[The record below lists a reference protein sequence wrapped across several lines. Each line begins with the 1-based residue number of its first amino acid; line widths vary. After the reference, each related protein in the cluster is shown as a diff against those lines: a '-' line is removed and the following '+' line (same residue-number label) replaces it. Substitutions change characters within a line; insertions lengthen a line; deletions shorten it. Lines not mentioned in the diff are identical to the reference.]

1 MRALHRAFL
10 FMMTF
15 VFFASFPVLA
25 AGAPPPL
32 PAAYWGTVK
41 YTDGSSV
48 AAGTVEAVIEG
59 IVCGSIGFQNGSYGD
74 PGSGLKLVV
83 QGEKAAP
90 GKTVSFQIKVDGQ
103 VMMAAETATWQS
115 GDVRQVNLTVSP
127 AGAPPLEPPG
137 SGGVTP
143 PGGGTSPGGGGTPSS
158 GSGTQGGG
166 GPSGGGSPGGK
177 TTPGAAGVIEL
188 EGNTLK
194 GNDLQKAIKEN
205 PAASTLTLS
214 LTATEGKAV
223 LLIKPEALDTL
234 NQNGKT
240 LAVKAGDV
248 TVKIPAAAVKK
259 EAIEK
264 LAAGAGDAQARLSIA
279 MAKKTTAGNF
289 LVAGLACV
297 KVLDFSLE
305 VEAAG
310 GVKGK
315 IEKFHVPVTISIKLT
330 PTELAE
336 LNPELLGVY
345 YLNPATGKAEYL
357 GGRFDPASSV
367 ITFQTTHFSRFAV
380 MEYKKVFA
388 DVPAGHWAY
397 GDIQVMAA
405 RHVMGGV
412 SETSF
417 APEESVTRAQFAA
430 MLVRALGL
438 SAASATATVTFKDVT
453 PDKWYYADVA
463 TAYRNGLVSGY
474 DANTFGPEDTVTR
487 EQMAAMLVRALN
499 RLGKA
504 PALVEGEARIILAAY
519 QDKDSISGWAV
530 QSAAAAVKSGL
541 VKGRGAGLFAP
552 QATATRAEG
561 AALLRRFM
569 IKAGLI

>member
-1 MRALHRAFL
+1 MRALHRTFL

-15 VFFASFPVLA
+15 IFFAGSPALA
-25 AGAPPPL
+25 AGAPPSL

-59 IVCGSIGFQNGSYGD
+59 AVCGSIGFQNGSYGD
-74 PGSGLKLVV
+74 PGTGLKLVV
-83 QGEKAAP
+83 QGERAAP
-90 GKTVSFQIKVDGQ
+90 GKTVSFRIKVNGQ
-103 VMMAAETATWQS
+103 VMAAAETTTWQS

-127 AGAPPLEPPG
+127 AGAPPLETPG

-143 PGGGTSPGGGGTPSS
+143 PGGGTSPGGGETPSS
-158 GSGTQGGG
+158 GNGTQGGG
-166 GPSGGGSPGGK
+166 GSSGGGSPGGK

-188 EGNTLK
+188 EENTLK

-214 LTATEGKAV
+214 LAAAEGKAS
-223 LLIKPEALDTL
+223 LFIKPEALDTL
-234 NQNGKT
+234 NQSGKI
-240 LAVKAGDV
+240 LAVEAGNV
-248 TVKIPAAAVKK
+248 TVRIPAAAVKK

-279 MAKKTTAGNF
+279 GAEKTSAGNF
-289 LVAGLACV
+289 LVAGLTCA

-310 GVKGK
+310 SVKGK
-315 IEKFHVPVTISIKLT
+315 IEKFDVPVTISIKLT
-330 PTELAE
+330 PAELAG

-345 YLNPATGKAEYL
+345 YLNTATGKAEYL
-357 GGRFDPASSV
+357 GGRFDPTSSV
-367 ITFQTTHFSRFAV
+367 ITFLTAHFSRFAV

-388 DVPAGHWAY
+388 DVPAGHWAA

-405 RHVMGGV
+405 RRVLGGV

-417 APEESVTRAQFAA
+417 APEDNVTRAQFAA

-438 SAASATATVTFKDVT
+438 STAGATVDFKDVT
-453 PDKWYYADVA
+453 RDRWYYRDVA
-463 TAYRNGLVSGY
+463 AAFQAGLVSGY
-474 DANTFGPEDTVTR
+474 DAYTFAPEDTITR
-487 EQMAAMLVRALN
+487 EQIAAMLVRALD
-499 RLGKA
+499 RLGKT
-504 PALVEGEARIILAAY
+504 PVLREGEADTILASY
-519 QDKDSISGWAV
+519 QDRTTISNWAMK
-530 QSAAAAVKSGL
+530 SAALAVKADL
-541 VKGRGAGLFAP
+541 VRGRRAGTFVP
-552 QATATRAEG
+552 QGTATRAEG
-561 AALLRRFM
+561 AVLLKRFM
-569 IKAGLI
+569 QAAGLL